1 MVILALIN
9 KNNISNALVC
19 KFLAGNTVYFIVD
32 ESRRIIKGTIV
43 KVDYVYGEGN
53 EKEHF
58 QYTIESTDEHESFE
72 VPDENVSDNLD
83 NLLEKKGLKIFNCHI
98 FMDRDWCLSE
108 TVVAETLDDAIAYL
122 KEEYPNAYSIREAD
136 PWR

>member
-19 KFLAGNTVYFIVD
+19 KFLAGDTVYFVVD

-43 KVDYVYGEGN
+43 KVDYIYGEGN

-72 VPDENVSDNLD
+72 VPDENVSDSLD

-108 TVVAETLDDAIAYL
+108 TVIAETLDDAIASL
-122 KEEYPNAYSIREAD
+122 KEKYPDAYSIREID
-136 PWR
+136 HWD